1 MDAFLATLSDTQVR
15 QVLAQK
21 LKQEYFN
28 EAGIEFAHRN
38 VTVYLPED
46 KTQEGS
52 EDKQAEGEA
61 SPVVPDRKLAGEAG
75 AAVAIAAIQAE
86 EEAKKPK
93 V

>member
-15 QVLAQK
+15 RVLAQK
-21 LKQEYFN
+21 LKEEYFSA
-28 EAGIEFAHRN
+28 AGIEFAHRN
-38 VTVYLPED
+38 VTFYLPED

-52 EDKQAEGEA
+52 EDKQAEGAA
-61 SPVVPDRKLAGEAG
+61 SPVVPDRKLVGEAG
-75 AAVAIAAIQAE
+75 AAAAIAAIQAE